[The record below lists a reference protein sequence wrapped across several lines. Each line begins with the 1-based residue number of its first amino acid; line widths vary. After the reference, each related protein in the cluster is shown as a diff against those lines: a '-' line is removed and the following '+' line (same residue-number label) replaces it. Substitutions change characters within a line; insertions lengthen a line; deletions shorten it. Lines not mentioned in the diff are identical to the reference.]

1 MNSTAGKLRP
11 PEGNDPRALL
21 ATCEVGVAPETFS
34 LAALSHSAF
43 ASLIQNA
50 GISPRGASPFFIF
63 SDQFEVTLMLADQDL
78 RLVRHAMSDE
88 RVETGFRLI
97 TFNIVLDFDVV
108 GFMSEVSRLL
118 AGAGVP
124 IIAVSAYS
132 RDHIL
137 VKQDDLGRAL
147 AALGTVNDALC

>member
-1 MNSTAGKLRP
+1 MNSTAGKSIP

-21 ATCEVGVAPETFS
+21 ATCEVEIAPETFS
-34 LAALSHSAF
+34 LAALSHTAF
-43 ASLIQNA
+43 AALIQNA
-50 GISPRGASPFFIF
+50 DISPRGASPFFIF
-63 SDQFEVTLMLADQDL
+63 SDKFEVTLLLADQDL
-78 RLVRHAMSDE
+78 RLVRHAMGDA
-88 RVETGFRLI
+88 RVEPGFRLI

-118 AGAGVP
+118 ADAGVP

-137 VKQDDLGRAL
+137 VRQDDLGRAL